1 MLVGSRVVL
10 NFVQEDLITAFLTM
24 CSYVLSNIGSLTHR
38 GNILKLSRLPRS
50 RLLVRARFSAAAFA
64 AMMSGYVQSP
74 LGNSE
79 HGENRGNESHTG
91 HAEGRVE

>member
-1 MLVGSRVVL
+1 LRLRDLQSRQGVMHFRIKGKRDKVRFIPVRPMAL
-10 NFVQEDLITAFLTM
+10 
-24 CSYVLSNIGSLTHR
+24 
-38 GNILKLSRLPRS
+38 RLPR

-79 HGENRGNESHTG
+79 HGENRCNESHTG
-91 HAEGRVE
+91 HAEWRVE